1 MAKATTTAKA
11 DKTKDQA
18 PEMAPEETKE
28 TKAPEETEGGTQ
40 KEEKAKATTTT
51 TTTTAKAE
59 KVYKFTSKNKY
70 LTCSAVGVQ
79 FIDGKAETKSLEVAK
94 VLATLDGVTLIEE

>member
-11 DKTKDQA
+11 EETKAQA

-28 TKAPEETEGGTQ
+28 TKAPEETEGGAQ
-40 KEEKAKATTTT
+40 KEEKAKA

-79 FIDGKAETKSLEVAK
+79 FIDGKAETKSLEAAK

>member
-18 PEMAPEETKE
+18 PEMAPEETK
-28 TKAPEETEGGTQ
+28 APEETEDGTQ
-40 KEEKAKATTTT
+40 KEEKAKA
-51 TTTTAKAE
+51 TTTAKAE

-79 FIDGKAETKSLEVAK
+79 FIDGKAETKSLEAAK

>member
-11 DKTKDQA
+11 EETKDQA
-18 PEMAPEETKE
+18 PEMAPEET
-28 TKAPEETEGGTQ
+28 EGGAQ
-40 KEEKAKATTTT
+40 KEEKAKA
-51 TTTTAKAE
+51 TTTAKAE

-79 FIDGKAETKSLEVAK
+79 FIDGKAETKSLEAAK

>member
-11 DKTKDQA
+11 DKAKDQA
-18 PEMAPEETKE
+18 PEMAPEETTE
-28 TKAPEETEGGTQ
+28 TKAPEKTEGGAQ
-40 KEEKAKATTTT
+40 KEEKAKA
-51 TTTTAKAE
+51 TTTAKAE
-59 KVYKFTSKNKY
+59 KVYKFISENKF

-94 VLATLDGVTLIEE
+94 VLVTLDGVKLIEE

>member
-11 DKTKDQA
+11 EKEKDQA
-18 PEMAPEETKE
+18 QEM
-28 TKAPEETEGGTQ
+28 APEETEGGTQ
-40 KEEKAKATTTT
+40 KEEKAKA
-51 TTTTAKAE
+51 TTTAKAE

-79 FIDGKAETKSLEVAK
+79 FIDGKAETKSLEAAK

>member
-11 DKTKDQA
+11 DKAKDQA
-18 PEMAPEETKE
+18 PEM
-28 TKAPEETEGGTQ
+28 APEETEGGTQ
-40 KEEKAKATTTT
+40 KEEKAKATTT
-51 TTTTAKAE
+51 AKAE
-59 KVYKFTSKNKY
+59 KVYKFTSENKF

-94 VLATLDGVTLIEE
+94 VLVTLDGVKLIEE

>member
-11 DKTKDQA
+11 EKTEDQA
-18 PEMAPEETKE
+18 KAPEETTE
-28 TKAPEETEGGTQ
+28 TKETEGGTQ
-40 KEEKAKATTTT
+40 KEEKA
-51 TTTTAKAE
+51 TTTAKAE
-59 KVYKFTSKNKY
+59 KVYKFTSENKF

-79 FIDGKAETKSLEVAK
+79 FIDGKAETKSLEAAK

>member
-11 DKTKDQA
+11 EETKDQA

-28 TKAPEETEGGTQ
+28 TKAPEETEGGAQ
-40 KEEKAKATTTT
+40 KEEKAKA
-51 TTTTAKAE
+51 TTTAKAE
-59 KVYKFTSKNKY
+59 KVYKFISKNKY

-79 FIDGKAETKSLEVAK
+79 FIDGKAETKSLEAAK

>member
-1 MAKATTTAKA
+1 MAKATTAKA
-11 DKTKDQA
+11 DKAKDQA
-18 PEMAPEETKE
+18 PEMAPEETTE
-28 TKAPEETEGGTQ
+28 TKAPEETEGDTQ
-40 KEEKAKATTTT
+40 KEEKAKATT
-51 TTTTAKAE
+51 AKAD

-79 FIDGKAETKSLEVAK
+79 FIDGKAETKSLEAAK